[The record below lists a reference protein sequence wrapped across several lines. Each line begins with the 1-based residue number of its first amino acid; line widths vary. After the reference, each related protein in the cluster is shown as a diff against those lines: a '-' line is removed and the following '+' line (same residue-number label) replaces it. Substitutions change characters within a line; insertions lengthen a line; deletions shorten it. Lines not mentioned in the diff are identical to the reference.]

1 MPRRPLLT
9 VAALGA
15 MACAPVA
22 TAGPGCG
29 PSGAAVL
36 DRVLGETSGVAVG
49 RRDPD
54 VLWTHNDGR
63 SDLFAL
69 DRQGAI
75 LARFPIEART
85 RDWEDIEIASCDAG
99 SCLYLADT
107 GDNDERRAAGQ
118 VRILRVREPAL
129 PADPDEAPAL
139 GVDVFPIRLPDGARD
154 VEALFVLPGEIP
166 YLVSKGGRDA
176 ISVYRYPP
184 PLRPDTV
191 TLVEVQRLTS
201 GSVSLLDRVTG
212 ASASP
217 DGSWVAIRTYQALHF
232 YRVDGDSLV
241 LADDGLLN
249 LRPLQEMQGEGIGIG
264 PDGLVVLTSEG
275 GPLGGPPTMRTL
287 RCRLD
292 ASAVSTSR

>member
-1 MPRRPLLT
+1 MCRRALT
-9 VAALGA
+9 PAAVLALAA

-22 TAGPGCG
+22 TSGPGCS
-29 PSGAAVL
+29 PSGAVVL

-49 RRDPD
+49 RRDPE

-69 DRQGAI
+69 DRQGGI
-75 LARFPIEART
+75 LGRFEVEARL
-85 RDWEDIEIASCDAG
+85 RDWEDIEIATCDAG
-99 SCLYLADT
+99 SCLYFADT
-107 GDNDERRAAGQ
+107 GDNDERRPAGQ
-118 VRILRVREPAL
+118 ARIMRVPEPAL
-129 PADPDEAPAL
+129 PAVAGETPAL
-139 GVDVFPIRLPDGARD
+139 QVDAFPIRLPDGARD
-154 VEALFVLPGEIP
+154 VEALFVLPGEVP
-166 YLVSKGGRDA
+166 YLVSKGRGDA

-191 TLVEVQRLTS
+191 TLVEVQRLTP

-232 YRVDGDSLV
+232 YRVQGDSLAE
-241 LADDGLLN
+241 ADRGLVN
-249 LRPLQEMQGEGIGIG
+249 LRPLQEIQGEGVGIG

-275 GPLGGPPTMRTL
+275 GPLGGPPTLRTL
-287 RCRLD
+287 RCRLN
-292 ASAVSTSR
+292 A